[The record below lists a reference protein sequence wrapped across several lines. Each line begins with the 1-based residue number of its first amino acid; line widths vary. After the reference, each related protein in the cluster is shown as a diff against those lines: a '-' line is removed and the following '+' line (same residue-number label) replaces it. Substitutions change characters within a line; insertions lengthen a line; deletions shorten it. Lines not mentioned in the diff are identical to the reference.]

1 MGIYSGDEIE
11 ETQLPKDVSPNVI
24 ERISNG
30 TKGTEGFTA
39 DHAHAELDQIAPAS
53 GGAKIKP
60 KKKAAVIVEAE
71 PVKEPVAAKPAKAEK
86 PAPTAKAAA
95 AKAEPAKPAASAH
108 APPLDRS
115 KQPKTVVQ
123 WQKYAVEWINAET
136 DADEIKNRWAAE
148 RSMRNGIGVTA
159 DDREGVETIRDARI
173 QDLSK

>member
-39 DHAHAELDQIAPAS
+39 AHAHAELDQIAPAS

-71 PVKEPVAAKPAKAEK
+71 PAKPAKAEK

-115 KQPKTVVQ
+115 KPPKTVVQ

-136 DADEIKNRWAAE
+136 DIDEIKNRWAAE
-148 RSMRNGIGVTA
+148 RSMRNGIGVTT